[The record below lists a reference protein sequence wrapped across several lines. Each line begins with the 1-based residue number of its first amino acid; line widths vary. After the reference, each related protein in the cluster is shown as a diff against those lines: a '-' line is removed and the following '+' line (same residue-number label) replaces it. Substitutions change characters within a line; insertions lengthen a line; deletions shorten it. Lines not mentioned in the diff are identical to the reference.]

1 MYGLKEAAILAYDQ
15 LKDNLAKYG
24 YTWFKHTPVMW
35 HHTTWTHTFTLAVNE
50 FRIEYLLKQDS
61 NHLLSALKDKYS
73 IAIDWSGD
81 SYLGLNINWQ
91 YNKGYVEISMPDYM
105 PKALAK
111 FKHPPPC
118 LPQHAP
124 HAWTAPVYWK
134 KAQYDTEDRS
144 PFFDKHATTRLLAI
158 SGTFLYYARAV
169 DPTILPALN
178 ELQISNPNPQKKH
191 PKLANNWWITYLPI
205 LSNFWYYA
213 SNMILSLIYD
223 AGFFVWNLL
232 CK

>member
-124 HAWTAPVYWK
+124 HAWTAPVYGQK
-134 KAQYDTEDRS
+134 LNKPLKITHPSSTKLKPTEFK
-144 PFFDKHATTRLLAI
+144 PFLVPFYIMQGLLTPQ
-158 SGTFLYYARAV
+158 SYLLLMKF
-169 DPTILPALN
+169 
-178 ELQISNPNPQKKH
+178 QISNLNPQRNSQSFQTTDG
-191 PKLANNWWITYLPI
+191 L
-205 LSNFWYYA
+205 
-213 SNMILSLIYD
+213 LIYPS
-223 AGFFVWNLL
+223 
-232 CK
+232 